1 MKEMMIL
8 NLETP
13 IVYSRKKITLSE
25 VLNGIMN
32 EEDGFDSIFI
42 YEARNNFYKLID
54 SGVSNLFKEN
64 NHNGNTITVNRD
76 RYAFMQFPLQD
87 DEEKAFE
94 VLRPFVDGYYFFT
107 VRVLKESKY
116 EAVMQ
121 LII

>member
-1 MKEMMIL
+1 MKDMMIL

-13 IVYSRKKITLSE
+13 IVYSRKEITLSE
-25 VLNGIMN
+25 VLNGIMD

-42 YEARNNFYKLID
+42 YKPENNFYKLIN

-64 NHNGNTITVNRD
+64 NQNGNTITVNRD
-76 RYAFMQFPLQD
+76 RYDFMQFPLPD
-87 DEEKAFE
+87 NEEKAFE